1 MRAKV
6 LPSQERLKQVLEY
19 NPDSGVLTWK
29 PRPENRYF
37 TTHKEAGTRCWQANG
52 APSGKLI
59 SIDMVR
65 YKVSR
70 IIWVITY
77 GSLPDGYEIDHAN
90 GNPWDD
96 RLCNLRLATHD
107 QNKANRRSMVKS
119 KTGLKGVSVRKDG
132 RFDACLKFNRKRYWL
147 GSFRTAEEAA
157 KAYADF
163 SMEMFGEFS
172 FEARKSREIAV
183 K

>member
-6 LPSQERLKQVLEY
+6 LPSQERLKQVLDY
-19 NPDSGVLTWK
+19 NPETGVLTWLD
-29 PRPENRYF
+29 RVERGFSFNNRV
-37 TTHKEAGTRCWQANG
+37 AGTRGRQLNG
-52 APSGKLI
+52 SPSGKMI
-59 SIDMVR
+59 SVDAVR

-70 IIWVITY
+70 VIWVMVY
-77 GSLPDGYEIDHAN
+77 GSLPEGHEIDHAN

-107 QNKANRRSMVKS
+107 QNKANRRSMIKS
-119 KTGLKGVSVRKDG
+119 KTGLKGVTARKNG
-132 RFDACLKFNRKRYWL
+132 KFQSCLKFNRKKYFL
-147 GSFRTAEEAA
+147 GTFNTAEEAA

-163 SMEMFGEFS
+163 SMDMFGEFS
-172 FEARKSREIAV
+172 FEARNSREITL